1 MLLEAQHLLAAL
13 QDTETAQRSYVMTAR
28 PGFLEPYEAGRKEVG
43 ASLDRLAEMTLDS
56 PIQQARIRE
65 LGNIIAAKIAEL
77 SEVVALVQ
85 AGDQPGAVAI
95 ITNARGKSRTMARS
109 IVGAA
114 IAEEQRQQSLLSVAV
129 DEAFNRDRHLSY
141 ALAAVGL
148 FTLLGAAMAAVL
160 ALRQITRTQLSA
172 QLVASEDRLRLLVER
187 APAAIAMFDRNMR
200 YLLANRR
207 YIRDYKLHDAVDKGV
222 LINHSHYEV
231 FPECTQDRRKIHRRV
246 LAGETLCADDDE
258 FPRADGSTDWMRWEM
273 TPWHQADGTIGGAM
287 LFSEVTTARKQVESR
302 QALLLELACRQRRTT
317 PDETMDAAAAAL
329 GSHLS
334 VSRVGYGEI
343 DVTAERVT
351 MGYEYRD
358 GMVAAAIGTLDL
370 SVLGAEII
378 EDLRAGRT
386 LVVTDVVS
394 DHRTRERSP
403 PHQAMDT
410 RSLIVVPLVRQE
422 RLHALLY
429 LAHREPRTWTTG
441 EVELIEEVATRTW
454 AAVEQARM
462 KVALE
467 RTAEEFLTLAEGLPV
482 LCWMAEP
489 DGHVYW
495 YNQRWYDFTGT
506 TRSEM
511 EGWGWQSVYDP
522 EALPSALERWRVSL
536 STGEPLEMTF
546 PLRGADGVFRM
557 FLTRIVPVHDAEGRV
572 RRWLGTN
579 VDVAEAAGREAALE
593 RSAAALREREA
604 RLLQAHNELESRVI
618 EEVKAR
624 EAAQTRLA
632 QAEKLSAL
640 GQLAGGIAHDFNNV
654 MQAVSGGASLIGRHA
669 DSADTVKRLSKLVED
684 AAWRGASVTRRLLAF
699 ARRGELRAAPVQI
712 TALLYGLREILA
724 HTLGSAIRVELDV
737 AQGLPAVLA
746 DGSQLESVVVNLA
759 TNARDA
765 MPQGGTITIAATPER
780 IMDNGHAEGLEPGTY
795 VRLTVADT
803 GTGIEA
809 ATLPRVMEPFFT
821 TKEQGKGT
829 GLGLPM
835 ARGFA
840 QQSGGALTISSDP
853 GLGTV
858 VALWLP
864 VSGTEI
870 VRPDHS
876 RKPAASINGE
886 KKPSLLL
893 VEDEEVVREVV
904 AEQLI
909 DRGYDVIEAEGGRRA
924 LALLDAGCPV
934 DLIISDLSMPGM
946 DGVSLIR
953 AAQIRK
959 PRLPAILLTGYAG
972 ETAALA
978 VGRGLDGSFS
988 LLRKPVTGDHLA
1000 DRVATL
1006 LQASAMGR
1014 GGETAAP
1021 LRLISLGLTERFGNA
1036 DP

>member
-1 MLLEAQHLLAAL
+1 
-13 QDTETAQRSYVMTAR
+13 
-28 PGFLEPYEAGRKEVG
+28 
-43 ASLDRLAEMTLDS
+43 
-56 PIQQARIRE
+56 
-65 LGNIIAAKIAEL
+65 
-77 SEVVALVQ
+77 
-85 AGDQPGAVAI
+85 
-95 ITNARGKSRTMARS
+95 
-109 IVGAA
+109 
-114 IAEEQRQQSLLSVAV
+114 
-129 DEAFNRDRHLSY
+129 
-141 ALAAVGL
+141 
-148 FTLLGAAMAAVL
+148 
-160 ALRQITRTQLSA
+160 
-172 QLVASEDRLRLLVER
+172 
-187 APAAIAMFDRNMR
+187 
-200 YLLANRR
+200 
-207 YIRDYKLHDAVDKGV
+207 
-222 LINHSHYEV
+222 
-231 FPECTQDRRKIHRRV
+231 
-246 LAGETLCADDDE
+246 
-258 FPRADGSTDWMRWEM
+258 
-273 TPWHQADGTIGGAM
+273 
-287 LFSEVTTARKQVESR
+287 
-302 QALLLELACRQRRTT
+302 
-317 PDETMDAAAAAL
+317 
-329 GSHLS
+329 
-334 VSRVGYGEI
+334 
-343 DVTAERVT
+343 
-351 MGYEYRD
+351 
-358 GMVAAAIGTLDL
+358 
-370 SVLGAEII
+370 
-378 EDLRAGRT
+378 
-386 LVVTDVVS
+386 
-394 DHRTRERSP
+394 
-403 PHQAMDT
+403 
-410 RSLIVVPLVRQE
+410 
-422 RLHALLY
+422 
-429 LAHREPRTWTTG
+429 
-441 EVELIEEVATRTW
+441 
-454 AAVEQARM
+454 
-462 KVALE
+462 
-467 RTAEEFLTLAEGLPV
+467 LPV

-506 TRSEM
+506 TPPEM

-522 EALPSALERWRVSL
+522 EALPSALERWRASL
-536 STGEPLEMTF
+536 ATGEPFEMTF

-604 RLLQAHNELESRVI
+604 RLLRAHNELESRVV

-624 EAAQTRLA
+624 EAAQARLA

-669 DSADTVKRLSKLVED
+669 DSEDTVKRLSKIVED

-712 TALLYGLREILA
+712 SALLYGMREILA
-724 HTLGSAIRVELDV
+724 HTLGAAVKVELDV

-765 MPQGGTITIAATPER
+765 MPQGGTITIAATSER
-780 IMDNGHAEGLEPGTY
+780 IIDNGHVEGLEPGTY

-809 ATLPRVMEPFFT
+809 ATLQRVMEPFFT

-840 QQSGGALTISSDP
+840 QQSGGALTIASDP
-853 GLGTV
+853 GLGTM

-864 VSGTEI
+864 LSDTEI
-870 VRPDHS
+870 MLPDHS
-876 RKPAASINGE
+876 RKIAVSISGE
-886 KKPSLLL
+886 KKPRLLV
-893 VEDEEVVREVV
+893 VEDEELVREVI

-946 DGVSLIR
+946 DGISLIR

-978 VGRGLDGSFS
+978 VGRELNGSFS

-1006 LQASAMGR
+1006 LEAAAMGG
-1014 GGETAAP
+1014 GGEAAVP
-1021 LRLISLGLTERFGNA
+1021 LGWSR
-1036 DP
+1036 